1 MDHFERKYISPFLQ
15 RLSLV
20 YLKEAVKKAVKLR
33 QYLEIFYNRFFY
45 NSSLIAIETM
55 RLLVLIRLAN
65 CRYLLM
71 LCYVG
76 HKDDNGL
83 TMKRKA

>member
-20 YLKEAVKKAVKLR
+20 YLKEAVKLR

-45 NSSLIAIETM
+45 HSSLIALETM

-65 CRYLLM
+65 FRYLLM